1 MNTTYTAKIGCINT
15 GTTPS
20 AQVTLNGTEFIFNF
34 TLPKG
39 DKGEK
44 GDKGDDGLN
53 GGKGEQGDTG
63 YALPA
68 GGAEGQVLVKESND
82 DYETTWKDPSSL
94 TINLE
99 NEIMSRLLPTGGSQ
113 NQVLVKGNSGS
124 ATWKNAIFATG
135 SGSGSGGNGG
145 GGSVIVDD
153 SNFVKLTGQESQT
166 IDGVIK
172 VNGYVDSV
180 GGFYERSDIR
190 LKNVIGNA
198 DIDIEKI
205 INLSIVYFTFK
216 NDDKNKQH
224 IGVIAQEIAQ
234 ICPEMVERDKDG
246 YLSVDYS
253 KLSLLCLFCLKDLYG
268 KVNKK

>member
-68 GGAEGQVLVKESND
+68 GGAEGQVLVKESNN
-82 DYETTWKDPSSL
+82 DYETVWKDSSSL

-99 NEIMSRLLPTGGSQ
+99 EEIMSRLLPTGGSQ
-113 NQVLVKGNSGS
+113 NQVLVKGVNGTT
-124 ATWKNAIFATG
+124 TWKHAIFANG
-135 SGSGSGGNGG
+135 SGGGGNGG

-153 SNFVKLTGQESQT
+153 SNFLKLTGQEYQT
-166 IDGVIK
+166 IDGVINVSGHVES
-172 VNGYVDSV
+172 VN
-180 GGFYERSDIR
+180 GFYETSDIR
-190 LKNVIGNA
+190 LKNIIGNA

-234 ICPEMVERDKDG
+234 ICPEMVERDEDG
-246 YLSVDYS
+246 FLSVNYA
-253 KLSLLCLFCLKDLYG
+253 KLSLLCLFCLKDLYR
-268 KVNKK
+268 KINKK